1 MPIPAEVVPIMRAP
15 APAGS
20 NDEGREGSIRPEH
33 NKPCNSPKPHGLAE
47 IGRACTL
54 ASVHVETIG
63 SGARVVLVHGSVGNG
78 TATWS
83 EQRPLAALYTLVI
96 VDRPGYPPN
105 PPLERID
112 FDEQAE
118 EIGELLEPGDHL
130 VGHSYGGL
138 ISLLAAAGRPELG
151 SLTVCEPPAFGV
163 ARGDPAVESFLA
175 SFTDAP
181 RDPRGYL
188 EFFMPLVGSALEL
201 PDPLPPDL
209 EAGARAALVER
220 PPHEAEIPFDALA
233 ATPFPKLVLSGA
245 HHAAFDAICD
255 VLEKR
260 LGAER
265 AVLPGVGHS
274 IPRAPGFNERLTEF
288 LTR

>member
-1 MPIPAEVVPIMRAP
+1 
-15 APAGS
+15 
-20 NDEGREGSIRPEH
+20 
-33 NKPCNSPKPHGLAE
+33 
-47 IGRACTL
+47 
-54 ASVHVETIG
+54 VHVETIG
-63 SGARVVLVHGSVGNG
+63 SGPRVVLVHGSVGNG
-78 TATWS
+78 TTTWG
-83 EQRPLAALYTLVI
+83 EQRPLASSYTLVI

-112 FDEQAE
+112 FDVQAQ

-130 VGHSYGGL
+130 VGHSYGGF
-138 ISLLAAAGRPELG
+138 ISLLAAAERPELG

-163 ARGDPAVESFLA
+163 VRGHPAAEAFLA
-175 SFTDAP
+175 QFTDAP
-181 RDPRGYL
+181 QDPRGYL
-188 EFFMPLVGSALEL
+188 EFLMPLVGSALEI

-220 PPHEAEIPFDALA
+220 PPHEAELPLDALA
-233 ATPFPKLVLSGA
+233 ATPYPKLVISGA
-245 HHAAFDAICD
+245 HHPAFDAICD
-255 VLEKR
+255 VLEER

-265 AVLPGVGHS
+265 GVLPGAGHS